1 MRKTGYFVY
10 KDWLIWV
17 PLSLAGTWLSYI
29 CLNSENTREQV
40 GNLGGRGDLG
50 KVSSRNCSI
59 GRSPSW
65 TWDRLW
71 GLPAVKSTGWSGWQ
85 RKQLPQAIPSQLCPW
100 PRAPQQGSVCLIVTF
115 QKCFLYSTLGI
126 PLLKL
131 SPNWHRNT
139 FVCLNIGWLSK
150 DAHFFSLFRDSLKG
164 KEKN

>member
-17 PLSLAGTWLSYI
+17 PLSLAGTWSSYI
-29 CLNSENTREQV
+29 CLNSENIREQV
-40 GNLGGRGDLG
+40 GNLGGEVIWGRWQQKLFNREVTKLDLRQTLRAAG
-50 KVSSRNCSI
+50 CKKHGLV
-59 GRSPSW
+59 
-65 TWDRLW
+65 RL
-71 GLPAVKSTGWSGWQ
+71 AKKAAASGHPP
-85 RKQLPQAIPSQLCPW
+85 RLCPW

-115 QKCFLYSTLGI
+115 QKYFLYSTLGI

-150 DAHFFSLFRDSLKG
+150 DAHFFLPL
-164 KEKN
+164 